1 MSLQTEI
8 KTIFVHLGRS
18 AIEAETYLAALSLG
32 SGTATQIAQKT
43 GEGRTK
49 VYFHVKKLVRAGLL
63 KESRK
68 GQLQIFIPIAP
79 SELSGKV
86 SQWATDLRG
95 LVPQLEAAQKASA
108 ETPTIEVSESRTG
121 YFKVYDEI
129 SSMPIGSS
137 FRVLQGKASMEQE
150 LKLLGHE
157 TWGIFFS
164 RIVDRAITTNAL
176 FTKECQSVPRNLLSS
191 ENFERMQLRKWNLVL
206 MPESILK
213 MQQLM
218 FIYQNKV
225 AFLFPE
231 TALVMTITHQGIAD
245 ILGSAFDALH
255 AFGEKVVPTW

>member
-1 MSLQTEI
+1 MSLQTEV

-49 VYFHVKKLVRAGLL
+49 VYFHVKKLVRDGLL

-68 GQLQIFIPIAP
+68 GQLQIFVPIAP
-79 SELSGKV
+79 SELAGKV
-86 SQWATDLRG
+86 SQWAMDLQS

-108 ETPTIEVSESRTG
+108 ETPMIEVSESKAG
-121 YFKVYDEI
+121 YFKIYTEV
-129 SSMPIGSS
+129 SSIPVGSS
-137 FRVLQGKASMEQE
+137 FRVMIGKEALEQE
-150 LKLLGHE
+150 LDLLTHDQ
-157 TWGIFFS
+157 WKMFFT
-164 RIVDRAITTNAL
+164 RIVERKIQTIGI
-176 FTKECQSVPRNLLSS
+176 FTKESLDAPGRKLSQENQGLLKQRVWDLSV
-191 ENFERMQLRKWNLVL
+191 V
-206 MPESILK
+206 PESILK

-245 ILGSAFDALH
+245 ILGATFDALH
-255 AFGEKVVPTW
+255 GFGEKVGEAW

>member
-49 VYFHVKKLVRAGLL
+49 VYFHVKKLVRDGLL

-86 SQWATDLRG
+86 SKWATDLRG

-108 ETPTIEVSESRTG
+108 ETPMIEVSESRTG

-137 FRVLQGKASMEQE
+137 FRVLQGKESMEQE
-150 LKLLGHE
+150 LKLLSHE
-157 TWGIFFS
+157 TWSIFFS
-164 RIVDRAITTNAL
+164 RIVDRTISTNAL
-176 FTKECQSVPRNLLSS
+176 FTKECQNVPRDLLSA
-191 ENFERMQLRKWNLVL
+191 ENFERMQTRKWNIAL

-245 ILGSAFDALH
+245 ILGATFDALH
-255 AFGEKVVPTW
+255 GFGEKAGEVW